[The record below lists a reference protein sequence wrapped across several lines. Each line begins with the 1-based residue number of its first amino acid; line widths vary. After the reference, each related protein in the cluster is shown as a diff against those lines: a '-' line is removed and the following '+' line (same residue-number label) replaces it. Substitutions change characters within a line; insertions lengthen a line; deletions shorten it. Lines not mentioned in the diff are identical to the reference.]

1 MRRVTRLEGVSVYM
15 RIRIFSKVCEVV
27 CVCVW
32 VGFLK
37 GMGGGARLGA
47 VRVSERPA
55 NETHPAYFK

>member
-15 RIRIFSKVCEVV
+15 RIGIFSKVSEVV

-37 GMGGGARLGA
+37 GMGGCTIRGCRC
-47 VRVSERPA
+47 E
-55 NETHPAYFK
+55 